1 MPADRELTTSRVLV
15 LIGLVLACALSR
27 LVPHPMNF
35 SPIEAVALFAGATL
49 ASRWLALSVP
59 LAAMLVSDLF
69 IGFHGGM
76 WVVYG
81 CIALMALAGQRLGR
95 RVTALRVAGY
105 GLGAAT
111 FFFVVTN
118 FFVWLGGDGAM
129 YPRTWDG
136 LVACYV
142 AAIPFF
148 HNQLA
153 GVAFY
158 SAILFGGWALLRQR
172 LPAPAAR

>member
-1 MPADRELTTSRVLV
+1 MPAARELTSRRALV

-27 LVPHPMNF
+27 LLPHPMNF
-35 SPIEAVALFAGATL
+35 SPIEAVALFAGAAFGSRAL
-49 ASRWLALSVP
+49 AIAVP

-69 IGFHGGM
+69 LGFHGGM

-81 CIALMALAGQRLGR
+81 CIALIALAGSRLGR

-111 FFFVVTN
+111 FFFVATN
-118 FFVWLGGDGAM
+118 FHVWVGGDGAM
-129 YPRTWDG
+129 YPRTWEG

-158 SAILFGGWALLRQR
+158 SLLLFGGWSLLRQR
-172 LPAPAAR
+172 LPAPATR